1 MKSKTYL
8 AALAFAFVVTPLIGR
23 ANDSSSTVVMQHG
36 AQIMP
41 FDQSQ
46 VMHMF
51 LPDSNGGVLEVVVH
65 DMDQIQTSAG
75 S

>member
-41 FDQSQ
+41 FD
-46 VMHMF
+46 
-51 LPDSNGGVLEVVVH
+51 
-65 DMDQIQTSAG
+65 
-75 S
+75 